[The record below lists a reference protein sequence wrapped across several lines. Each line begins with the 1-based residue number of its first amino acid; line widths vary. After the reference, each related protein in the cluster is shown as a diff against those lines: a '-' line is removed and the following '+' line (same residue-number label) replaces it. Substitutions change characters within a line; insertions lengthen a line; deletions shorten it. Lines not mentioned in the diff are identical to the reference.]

1 MVIEWKKRDVF
12 KNRNILKSNPSV
24 LTYLA
29 GTRKGVPVV
38 KMFLTGDGKENTE
51 LQLRKHYPE
60 VPFEFV
66 DVDKGRGDILE
77 NIEKPEKSAPEIDNE
92 TRKEVNKVIKRHAET
107 VFANHSSIIGIEISS
122 VEKNEQ
128 TDPCIV
134 LLCLDETI
142 LPFGESPLPIKINN
156 YPCTYRRE
164 FVTFG
169 HSVDCK
175 TLNIG
180 CSIGLQSVKSAGSVG
195 FIVRSND
202 SQGFLKSGFLTA
214 AHVAIEHCDELYE
227 HSSLLSNHPLGKVSH
242 EIVHPSYADNA
253 TNVVIGNVIES
264 FFGNYGPNGT
274 GIDAAFVQ
282 TNELKLT
289 GINVFFFLILQKR
302 FVCIWLK
309 SSRVNNFQRKE
320 L

>member
-12 KNRNILKSNPSV
+12 KNREILKSNPSV

-29 GTRKGVPVV
+29 GTRTGVPVV
-38 KMFLTGDGKENTE
+38 KVFLTGDDKENTE

-77 NIEKPEKSAPEIDNE
+77 NIETPEKSAPEIDNE
-92 TRKEVNKVIKRHAET
+92 TRIEVNKVIKRNAET
-107 VFANHSSIIGIEISS
+107 VFTNHSSIIGIEIGS

-142 LPFGESPLPIKINN
+142 LPFGESPLPIKIDN

-289 GINVFFFLILQKR
+289 GIYVVFF
-302 FVCIWLK
+302 
-309 SSRVNNFQRKE
+309 NFQNRIRVYMVKK
-320 L
+320 